1 MILPKKPP
9 GITLG
14 VAFLCEVCYNKNME
28 VINSKTQV
36 FNETQAGWD
45 KMIDGEPSH
54 ENEPSPKVFLRGLG
68 LVRQDLGVFPD
79 DLMFD
84 FDCTTE
90 IKNHQGSRPWCIVR
104 GIEETP
110 WEEVIETVS
119 DEHEVH
125 MFVIGI
131 NSEDINKERVS
142 EIARRL
148 KNEAEKLAL
157 NLGEVHVY
165 VTGDDEITVVGEEHF
180 DSFWAKSILV
190 SVKEYVDSYE
200 TR

>member
-9 GITLG
+9 SITLG
-14 VAFLCEVCYNKNME
+14 VAFLYEVCYNKNME

-36 FNETQAGWD
+36 FDETQAGWD

-68 LVRQDLGVFPD
+68 LVRQDLWVFPD
-79 DLMFD
+79 DLLF
-84 FDCTTE
+84 
-90 IKNHQGSRPWCIVR
+90 R

-157 NLGEVHVY
+157 NFGEVHVY